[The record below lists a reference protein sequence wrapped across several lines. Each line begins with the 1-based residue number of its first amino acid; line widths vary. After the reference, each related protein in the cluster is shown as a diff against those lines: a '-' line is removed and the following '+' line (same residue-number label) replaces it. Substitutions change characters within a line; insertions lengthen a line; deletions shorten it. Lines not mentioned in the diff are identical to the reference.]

1 MTDNKVINTLFI
13 SIVGVVYTFLTGVY
27 LYKLNAF
34 NRLLR
39 TEFPDNN
46 PFSVIF
52 FENGKALTYLLGAAF
67 FVILGALIIWWAIRL
82 LTSGESFAYVISG
95 LGWILVSVILITIVF
110 IFINNPIFQSILV
123 VTVVGISYL
132 LAQE

>member
-1 MTDNKVINTLFI
+1 M
-13 SIVGVVYTFLTGVY
+13 
-27 LYKLNAF
+27 
-34 NRLLR
+34 
-39 TEFPDNN
+39 
-46 PFSVIF
+46 
-52 FENGKALTYLLGAAF
+52 TYLLGAAF
-67 FVILGALIIWWAIRL
+67 FVILGAFIIWWAIRL

>member
-13 SIVGVVYTFLTGVY
+13 SIAGVVYTFLTGVY

-52 FENGKALTYLLGAAF
+52 LKMG
-67 FVILGALIIWWAIRL
+67 R
-82 LTSGESFAYVISG
+82 
-95 LGWILVSVILITIVF
+95 
-110 IFINNPIFQSILV
+110 P
-123 VTVVGISYL
+123 
-132 LAQE
+132 